1 MYDLLILSS
10 EQKKPIKLNFEN
22 IVVAQLN
29 QTPNKKHKY
38 YFDIWPYI
46 NNVRGILY
54 KIYTKDGLGKF
65 ECGDELFDFGN
76 DDNSGMPYSLF
87 DGYKVNDTDSIS
99 LRPEYDKDFKIII
112 NKLLEKSPI
121 NTLLFLCRG
130 QCNDYE
136 TILGKLSKEEFF
148 DKLDKGKIFTNI
160 CYIIG

>member
-10 EQKKPIKLNFEN
+10 EQKKPIKLSFGN
-22 IVVAQLN
+22 IVVTQLN
-29 QTPNKKHKY
+29 KTPNKKHKY
-38 YFDIWPYI
+38 YLDIWPYI
-46 NNVRGILY
+46 NNVGGILY
-54 KIYTKDGLGKF
+54 KIYTKDGLGEF
-65 ECGDELFDFGN
+65 ECCDELFDFGN
-76 DDNSGMPYSLF
+76 DNNSDMQYFLF
-87 DGYKVNDTDSIS
+87 DRNKVNDTDPIS
-99 LRPEYDKDFKIII
+99 LKPEYDKDFKTII

-148 DKLDKGKIFTNI
+148 DKLDNGKVFTNT